1 MCFKFCG
8 IYCHI
13 RTYNPHVSVKIH
25 RDSDLCSHPL
35 PSPPLLSF
43 RPDPVSADQ
52 LLSQTEAPEP
62 AQLVSRPPETQ
73 RRCGI
78 VLRRNDYFTVPS
90 LDELDQQSKPG
101 QDLVVQDFTVGRK
114 TFGKVR
120 FLGPTCVSGL
130 NLDELGKWKRGVHV

>member
-1 MCFKFCG
+1 MLQFLWNFLF
-8 IYCHI
+8 
-13 RTYNPHVSVKIH
+13 TYNAHVSVKSH
-25 RDSDLCSHPL
+25 RDSDLCSLPL

-52 LLSQTEAPEP
+52 LLPQTEAPEP

-101 QDLVVQDFTVGRK
+101 QDLVVQDFTVGRQM
-114 TFGKVR
+114 FGKVR

-130 NLDELGKWKRGVHV
+130 NLDELGKWKWGVRV